1 MAVLNTSKRGCT
13 TLWMVP
19 ECPVCQMPSTGA
31 FCSLE
36 FMSFMLQRSLCQLY
50 KLCKFVHELIMSDVS
65 DPNVWLKLAID
76 PINHNLIAWIKQVC
90 KHRSCCHCYDLSGK
104 PASNLAGID
113 NSKLKIEGQEVFNK
127 SSTEPSR
134 CTFKP
139 HTFSCFFS
147 HIVLVRK
154 GSSLQKA
161 VVPECWLDPNKW
173 CTWGLYKETTQAGP
187 SNNEMLVLI
196 LVDVARFIEV
206 FYLQGSKKAMQD
218 WTANDRIVVLEPA
231 HEDLFFRLNNLTMFS
246 TTLLNDATLS
256 AGLSG
261 PFWYMAFCVL
271 KPTSQP

>member
-139 HTFSCFFS
+139 HTFSCFFPTLCWS
-147 HIVLVRK
+147 EKVLLFRK
-154 GSSLQKA
+154 QWFQNADSIQISD
-161 VVPECWLDPNKW
+161 VPEVFTKKRPKLGLQTMRCWCWYWLMLL
-173 CTWGLYKETTQAGP
+173 GLLKFFIYK
-187 SNNEMLVLI
+187 
-196 LVDVARFIEV
+196 
-206 FYLQGSKKAMQD
+206 
-218 WTANDRIVVLEPA
+218 
-231 HEDLFFRLNNLTMFS
+231 
-246 TTLLNDATLS
+246 
-256 AGLSG
+256 
-261 PFWYMAFCVL
+261 VL
-271 KPTSQP
+271 KRRCRIGPPTTVLLSWNQRMRISFFG